1 MKMSSRQIAWSVAVL
16 IWLNALPYL
25 SRLYKGWDW
34 VAGILPDGSGFP
46 FLLGLLF
53 VHAIYSL
60 PAIPLVR
67 ALNKSQRPT
76 LPWAI
81 ALGVVSAFIVFAFKD
96 VDLCCDANAAI
107 ILVNIPLF
115 AMGIAFVILAVGQRL
130 SPTETIA
137 QTKEQCLEEALKKA
151 ADSPGWLGNKNRW

>member
-1 MKMSSRQIAWSVAVL
+1 MKMSPRQTAWSVGVL

-25 SRLYKGWDW
+25 SRLHNGWDW

-53 VHAIYSL
+53 IHAIYSL
-60 PAIPLVR
+60 PVIPFVR
-67 ALNKSQRPT
+67 ALIKSKRPT
-76 LPWAI
+76 LPWGV
-81 ALGVVSAFIVFAFKD
+81 ALVIVSAFITFTFKD

-115 AMGIAFVILAVGQRL
+115 SMGIAFVIFAVAQRL
-130 SPTETIA
+130 GPT
-137 QTKEQCLEEALKKA
+137 
-151 ADSPGWLGNKNRW
+151 

>member
-1 MKMSSRQIAWSVAVL
+1 MKMGPRQIAWSVGVL
-16 IWLNALPYL
+16 VWLNALPYL
-25 SRLYKGWDW
+25 SRLHKGGEW

-60 PAIPLVR
+60 PAIPFVR
-67 ALNKSQRPT
+67 ALIKSQRVT

-81 ALGVVSAFIVFAFKD
+81 ALGVVSAFSIFTFKD

-115 AMGIAFVILAVGQRL
+115 ATGIAFVILAVGRRL
-130 SPTETIA
+130 SPSKAVA
-137 QTKEQCLEEALKKA
+137 QTNEQRLEEALKKA
-151 ADSPGWLGNKNRW
+151 ADAPGWLGNKNRW

>member
-1 MKMSSRQIAWSVAVL
+1 MKMNPKLIAWSVVVL

-25 SRLYKGWDW
+25 SRLHQGRDW

-46 FLLGLLF
+46 FLFGLLF

-60 PAIPLVR
+60 PVIPFVR
-67 ALNKSQRPT
+67 ALIRSQRPT

-81 ALGVVSAFIVFAFKD
+81 ALGVVSAFIIFAFRD

-115 AMGIAFVILAVGQRL
+115 AMGIAFVILAAGQRL
-130 SPTETIA
+130 SPTKTIA
-137 QTKEQCLEEALKKA
+137 QNKEQCLQEALKKA
-151 ADSPGWLGNKNRW
+151 ADAPGWLGNKNRR